1 MKRILTV
8 QDISCVGKC
17 SLTVALP
24 VLSAMGLETAVLPT
38 AILST
43 HTGGFSGYTFR
54 DLTGD
59 LGPIMAHW
67 KKEGIDFS
75 AIYTGYLGSLE
86 QIAWMERLFAE
97 FGQEALKVVDPVMAD
112 GGKLYAGFSPEFA
125 GRMAQLC
132 GAADVI
138 LPNLSEAAFLLGLPY
153 EPNPGPER
161 VKELCEGLCALGCRQ
176 AVLTG
181 ISRTPGKLG
190 AAGLD
195 SDTGEFFVVER
206 EHLPVSFHGTGDLF
220 ASAVTGALARDK
232 NLYDAVT
239 IAVDFTVDAIAKTM
253 ADPQARTYGVNFE
266 EALGP
271 LMARL

>member
-97 FGQEALKVVDPVMAD
+97 FGQGALKVVDPVMAD

-161 VKELCEGLCALGCRQ
+161 VKELCEGLCSLGCRQ

-181 ISRTPGKLG
+181 VSCTPGKLG

-195 SDTGEFFVVER
+195 ADTGEFFVVER

-220 ASAVTGALARDK
+220 ASAVTGALARGK
-232 NLYDAVT
+232 SLYDAVT

>member
-59 LGPIMAHW
+59 LEPIMAHW

-97 FGQEALKVVDPVMAD
+97 FGQGALKVVDPVMAD

-125 GRMAQLC
+125 GGMARLC

-153 EPNPGPER
+153 EPNPRPER

-181 ISRTPGKLG
+181 VSCAPGKLG

-195 SDTGEFFVVER
+195 ADTGEFFVVER

-232 NLYDAVT
+232 DLYDAVT